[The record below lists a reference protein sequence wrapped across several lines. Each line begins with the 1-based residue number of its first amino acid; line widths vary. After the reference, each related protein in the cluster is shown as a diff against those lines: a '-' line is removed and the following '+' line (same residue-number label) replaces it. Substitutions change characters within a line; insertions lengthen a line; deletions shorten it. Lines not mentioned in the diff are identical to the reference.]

1 MKSFQPSILIK
12 RTLFPT
18 TKVEVNKPDLRR
30 MFLHMVP
37 DQRNTKASLVT
48 EDVIIG
54 LSLVFRRLKE
64 KSHTQ
69 NVFDGQFSTVIKRF
83 VLNIIILKNDL

>member
-1 MKSFQPSILIK
+1 
-12 RTLFPT
+12 
-18 TKVEVNKPDLRR
+18 

-54 LSLVFRRLKE
+54 LSLVFRRLEE

-69 NVFDGQFSTVIKRF
+69 MFLWPIFYGNKTVCSKHYYF
-83 VLNIIILKNDL
+83 KK